1 MKNKL
6 LLLVIGLI
14 MTAQMIYSQVP
25 SHVPTNGLMGYWPFN
40 GNANDQSGNGLNGTL
55 TGATLTS
62 DRNGNVS
69 SAYSFN
75 GTSNY
80 IKLPKITPLNDAS
93 SFTFSCWILPTGS
106 TGTRQ
111 FVLSRGYDYSTGSF
125 FISQEFEAN
134 SNYIRFSYNGY
145 PNYNI
150 LSQQGYSIPYQNWQ
164 LLTVTK
170 SATTVNLYINSVLVN
185 SSTNTSNLMS
195 EDEFLYIGSHWFNNQ
210 DGSFFPYYF
219 KGLIDD
225 VGIWNRALTST
236 EIQQLYTTCTT
247 PAPTGSTT
255 QSLCSGSTVT
265 NLNSTG
271 TNIKWYAT
279 RTGGTALAS
288 TTTLVNGTTYYASQ
302 TVNGCESTARMSVVV
317 TLNNPTVSAS
327 ITLTYGNEYQVINEM
342 CPIQEITYTLSGG
355 ATGVTVVG
363 LPYGVNVSTVGTT
376 VTISSSF
383 MHIPIG
389 YYNFTITTTGGCGT
403 SSVNGY
409 ITVMPNSPP
418 PTLSSSIGTDNQT
431 VCLGASIQNISYTI
445 NSGNVSVYNLPPG
458 VNYTLNGQEII
469 ITGTPSQAGVYNY
482 NIFDPGNGNGCLFI
496 PTQGTIT
503 VNPTPSAPIIGV
515 IIQPTCTIQTGSV
528 VLTGLPSGNWTINPG
543 GITGST
549 TTATLSDLPAGA
561 YNYTVTNAS
570 GCISS
575 ASANVIINPTVT
587 ASITHTS
594 GNEYQVIN
602 QMCQIQE
609 ITYTL
614 SGGATGVTVVGLPDG
629 VNVSTVGT
637 TVTISSS
644 FMHIPIG
651 HYNFTITTTGG
662 CGTSSVN
669 GFISVMPLS
678 IPTLSSPIGTD
689 NQSVCLGTSIQ
700 NISYTINMMNGGN
713 VSIQNLP
720 VGVNYTFNGQ
730 EIIITGTPSQAGVY
744 NYYIFDRGNG
754 YNCLVITTQGTITVN
769 PTPSAPIIGDITQP
783 TCSTSRGS
791 VVLTGLPS
799 GNWTINPGGITGS
812 TTTATL
818 PGLHGGTYTFTVM
831 NAVGCISSASANV
844 VINYQLLTPI
854 APTATATIQPTCL
867 ALGTIVVSAPL
878 NTNYVYSIGGTYQ
891 ATLSFLNL
899 APNTYLVTVKDILNG
914 CVSSPTVVVVNP
926 IPTVATPTTASVV
939 QPTCIINGSIVIAA
953 PLGVNIEY
961 SNGGAYQ
968 SSTTFSNLVPNTY
981 SITAKDI
988 SNGCVSS
995 PLTVVINPI
1004 PFATIPTFASISPIC
1019 SGDIVQVLPSVSTNG
1034 ISGTWSP
1041 ALNNTATTT
1050 YTFTPDPPNIG
1061 SNLIGNGDFSAG
1073 NAGFNSDY
1081 AYTINNG
1088 VNGNQGFYGVVSNAS
1103 TWFTY
1108 FNNCPGNGNFLI
1120 ADGSIRNESKVWEQ
1134 TVNVLPNHNY
1144 VFSYNLQTIALPNPA
1159 NIDIKVNG
1167 LSIGIDTAPSTICGT
1182 STFSHVWNSG
1192 SNTTA
1197 TIAIFDNVILANGN
1211 DFAIDDISF
1220 TQVAQQC
1227 STTATMTIT
1236 VIPCSPNL
1244 TCGENFF
1251 DNGGVAANYA
1261 NGITAATG
1269 TTIICPNNPGNV
1281 VTVNFTSF
1289 ATESGWDFLKIYD
1302 GNSSAATLLGNFS
1315 GTAIPGPFTASTTS
1329 GCLTFVFTSDA
1340 TLTAAG
1346 WNANVTCAPPAT
1358 CSKPNALTATA
1369 ITQTSATL
1377 AWVQPANPDGSF
1389 ALASQI
1395 IAVPCGG
1402 LAPTASTI
1410 GWLNAPSNPFVLRGL
1425 NAASCYEFYVRAVC
1439 SPTTSSLISVP
1450 FSFNTLITNDE
1461 CIGAI
1466 IVPVNQNTNCLQTV
1480 VGSLS
1485 LATASPEANSCG
1497 ATATLDDNDDVWFKF
1512 TATATS
1518 HYISLLGVNYTATPT
1533 GLSYAIYTGSCGS
1546 LTQFGGCRANSS
1558 TPPNPSLNGLTIG
1571 ATYYIRVYSTGTIA
1585 VTTAFEIC
1593 IGTNVGSCNS
1603 ALPLCVIQPIIIPN
1617 SVGVPALPN
1626 PISPFSTTSSVV
1638 GCLGSAPSPTF
1649 FNLQIP
1655 ANGNYNFFLEQNT
1668 NSTFSGT
1675 GLDVDFVAWGP
1686 FATNAEACASIT
1698 TGNAP
1703 ATGISC
1709 SYNFAFTENF
1719 GVNNAIA
1726 GQIYVVMVTNY
1737 NGRKGFIRITQT
1749 AGPIPTACCPFGNFA
1764 YSNTSYSKDGAN
1776 PSPVFT
1782 NNATAGVFSAVPT
1795 GLSIN
1800 PTTGLINLAASSLGT
1815 YVIHNSIASSGTC
1828 PGDDD
1833 TWTITITEQTSAT
1846 IDYSGSPFCNS
1857 FNIGNVTLTGT
1868 GAYTGGTFSS
1878 QPVGLSI
1885 NSTTG
1890 EIMLYQSAVG
1900 SYTVTYTI
1908 PASNGSSVLTT
1919 NTTVIV
1925 NPAPWAVFT
1934 YGDICG
1940 SYLTPPIISG
1950 GGTYIGGTFSSQ
1962 PDGLYIDY
1970 NTGAINPSTSM
1981 PGSYTVTYTI
1991 PASGGCP
1998 SIETTENITI
2008 NPIPTATISGT
2019 RTICIGDLATVFF
2032 NGTPNASVTYTV
2044 DGGAIQTIVLDNAG
2058 NATLTT
2064 SPFANCTYNLVSV
2077 SSNGTSWCYQQITE
2091 TVTITVNP
2099 QPVPQIT
2106 DGIICVIQASNSF
2119 STYVLD
2125 TQLSNSMYNFVWYL
2139 DGVIINGA
2147 VNNTYEA
2154 FQTGI
2159 YSVIATNSATGCKS
2173 NLTSAIVSYSFPTA
2187 TISGT
2192 RTVCIG
2198 DYATVI
2204 FNGTPFAS
2212 VAYTVDGGAIQTIV
2226 LNATGTANLITPSL
2240 TTTSTYNLVSV
2251 SSNGSPSCNQP
2262 LTGTVTITVNPRP
2275 VNIAIAPSS
2284 QYICSGT
2291 AAYIDIYSNS
2301 IGTEFFWTA
2310 DVNNVTGATS
2320 GYGNYIS
2327 QTLTT
2332 TGTLPGTVTYII
2344 TPYNYNNVCA
2354 GEIISIQI
2362 TVNPIPVVT
2371 ASSSHQTICS
2381 GNTANINLSSSVVG
2395 TTFSWT
2401 ADEYNVVGAS
2411 SGTGSSIA
2419 QTLITLGNSR
2429 GSVTY
2434 TITPSNNGCLG
2445 VPTIATVAV
2454 NPFPTVTVPLN
2465 ATYSNNAIVPA
2476 SDFGSTSQGESF
2488 YWTNDN
2494 INIGLAANG
2503 SGNITSFT
2511 ARNTTNAPIT
2521 ANITVTPSSVNG
2533 CIGNPSTYSITVL
2546 PTTTIG
2552 NISITSSNN
2561 TIGLFDTV
2569 TVDVQL
2575 TNVSDLYSL
2584 YMKLKG
2590 NLAVSQYLDYSGYT
2604 ASTLLGSSADVIA
2617 TDPIV
2622 TNGVYDFG
2630 ITKIGNVSG
2639 YSGSGLFYTFRFV
2652 TKNIPIPAGTN
2663 FCFYLDEISAYTP
2676 AGTPSG
2682 LTNQGQYCYTFSNQT
2697 NVWPGD
2703 LNKSNTVTTADLLP
2717 IGYFYNSTGATRPN
2731 ATILWTAQPAVL
2743 WGYNHSSV
2751 NGNGYK
2757 VFADSNGDGV
2767 INNADQAA
2775 IGRNMNQIH
2784 ARLASPYPIQHTTQS
2799 SSALSNGD
2807 LIVTPDNAIVNALA
2821 SQTVTFS
2828 VSLNNTGGLNGLY
2841 GISVNLLFDNTI
2853 FDLSTASIDYTG
2865 SIFGTAGTDCLVI
2878 NHTSSSMESVGLTRY
2893 ANAAINGQG
2902 LLFKVT
2908 MQTRFPFTSP
2918 LNQTLVSSYVEAAN
2932 NQNGDPLVIQDAPVT
2947 NIIITNN
2954 LGVNTIKSNEFVLYP
2969 NPANEVV
2976 NLVIG
2981 TNTTEPNG
2989 LKLKVINVLGQTVEK
3004 MNIQTTSMEIS
3015 TRNWG
3020 ASGVYF
3026 VEITNENNS
3035 VLMTKK
3041 VIVVRK

>member
-14 MTAQMIYSQVP
+14 MTTQMIYSQVP
-25 SHVPTNGLMGYWPFN
+25 SHVPTNGLLSYFPFN
-40 GNANDQSGNGLNGTL
+40 GNANDQSGNNYNGIVN
-55 TGATLTS
+55 GATLTS
-62 DRNGNVS
+62 DRNGNVR

-75 GTSNY
+75 GASNY

-125 FISQEFEAN
+125 FISQECEAN

-170 SATTVNLYINSVLVN
+170 SATTVNMYINSVLVN
-185 SSTNTSNLMS
+185 SSTNTSNLIT

-225 VGIWNRALTST
+225 VGIWNRVLTST

-247 PAPTGSTT
+247 PVPTGSASQT
-255 QSLCSGSTVT
+255 LCSGSTVA
-265 NLNSTG
+265 NLTATG

-279 RTGGTALAS
+279 STGATALAS
-288 TTTLVNGTTYYASQ
+288 TTALVNGTTYYASQ

-327 ITLTYGNEYQVINEM
+327 ITLTYGNDYQVINEM

-409 ITVMPNSPP
+409 IIVIPNSPP

-469 ITGTPSQAGVYNY
+469 ITGTPNQAGVYNY

-503 VNPTPSAPIIGV
+503 VNPIPSAPIIGD
-515 IIQPTCTIQTGSV
+515 ITQPTCVTPTGNV

-543 GITGST
+543 GIRGST
-549 TTATLSDLPAGA
+549 TTATLSGLPAGV

-575 ASANVIINPTVT
+575 ASATIFINVP
-587 ASITHTS
+587 
-594 GNEYQVIN
+594 
-602 QMCQIQE
+602 
-609 ITYTL
+609 
-614 SGGATGVTVVGLPDG
+614 
-629 VNVSTVGT
+629 
-637 TVTISSS
+637 
-644 FMHIPIG
+644 
-651 HYNFTITTTGG
+651 
-662 CGTSSVN
+662 
-669 GFISVMPLS
+669 
-678 IPTLSSPIGTD
+678 
-689 NQSVCLGTSIQ
+689 
-700 NISYTINMMNGGN
+700 
-713 VSIQNLP
+713 
-720 VGVNYTFNGQ
+720 
-730 EIIITGTPSQAGVY
+730 
-744 NYYIFDRGNG
+744 
-754 YNCLVITTQGTITVN
+754 
-769 PTPSAPIIGDITQP
+769 
-783 TCSTSRGS
+783 
-791 VVLTGLPS
+791 
-799 GNWTINPGGITGS
+799 
-812 TTTATL
+812 
-818 PGLHGGTYTFTVM
+818 
-831 NAVGCISSASANV
+831 
-844 VINYQLLTPI
+844 LTPI
-854 APTATATIQPTCL
+854 APSATATINPTCL

-878 NTNYVYSIGGTYQ
+878 NTNYGYSIGGTYQ
-891 ATLSFLNL
+891 ATLSFSNL
-899 APNTYLVTVKDILNG
+899 APNTYLVTVKDFLNG
-914 CVSSPTVVVVNP
+914 CVSSPTVVNVNP

-939 QPTCIINGSIVIAA
+939 QPTCIINGSIAIAA
-953 PLGVNIEY
+953 PLGINIEY

-995 PLTVVINPI
+995 PLSVVINPVLN
-1004 PFATIPTFASISPIC
+1004 TLTPTFAPISPIC
-1019 SGDIVQVLPSVSTNG
+1019 SGAVLGALPLISTNG
-1034 ISGTWSP
+1034 VSGTWSP
-1041 ALNNTATTT
+1041 ALNNIATTT
-1050 YTFTPDPPNIG
+1050 YTFTPDSSNIG

-1081 AYTINNG
+1081 VYTISNG
-1088 VNGNQGFYGVVSNAS
+1088 PNGNQGFYGVVSNARI
-1103 TWFTY
+1103 WFTP
-1108 FNNCPGNGNFLI
+1108 FNNCLGNGNFLI
-1120 ADGSIRNESKVWEQ
+1120 ADGSISSGSKVWGQ

-1167 LSIGIDTAPSTICGT
+1167 VSIGIDTAPSTICGT
-1182 STFSHVWNSG
+1182 SSFSHVWNSG

-1236 VIPCSPNL
+1236 VIPCSPIP

-1251 DNGGVAANYA
+1251 DNGGVTANYT

-1302 GNSSAATLLGNFS
+1302 GNSSAAILLGNFS
-1315 GTAIPGPFTASTTS
+1315 GTTIPGPFTASTNT
-1329 GCLTFVFTSDA
+1329 GCLTFVFTSDNA
-1340 TLTAAG
+1340 INAAG
-1346 WNANVTCAPPAT
+1346 WNANVTCAPPPT
-1358 CSKPNALTATA
+1358 CTKPNTLTVSGVTQSSALL
-1369 ITQTSATL
+1369 S
-1377 AWVQPANPDGSF
+1377 WVQPANPNGSF
-1389 ALASQI
+1389 ALASQV
-1395 IAVPCGG
+1395 IAVPCGSV
-1402 LAPTASTI
+1402 APTASTI
-1410 GWLNAPSNPFVLRGL
+1410 GWINAPSNPFNLTGL
-1425 NAASCYEFYVRAVC
+1425 NSASCYEFYVRSVC
-1439 SPTTSSLISVP
+1439 SPTDASLISGP
-1450 FSFNTLITNDE
+1450 FSFNTLIANDE
-1461 CIGAI
+1461 CVGAI
-1466 IVPVNQNTNCLQTV
+1466 TVPVNQNTNCLQTV

-1497 ATATLDDNDDVWFKF
+1497 ATLDEDDVWFKF

-1546 LTQFGGCRANSS
+1546 LTQFGGCTANSS
-1558 TPPNPSLNGLTIG
+1558 ASTNPSLSGLTIG
-1571 ATYYIRVYSTGTIA
+1571 ATYYIRVYSTGTTA
-1585 VTTAFEIC
+1585 VTTTFELC
-1593 IGTNVGSCNS
+1593 IGTNVGNCNS
-1603 ALPLCVIQPIIIPN
+1603 ALPLCVIQPIILPN
-1617 SVGVPALPN
+1617 SVGVPTLPN
-1626 PISPFSTTSSVV
+1626 PISPFSTTNATV

-1675 GLDVDFVAWGP
+1675 GIDVDFVAWGP
-1686 FATNAEACASIT
+1686 FASNAAACAGIT
-1698 TGNAP
+1698 TANAP
-1703 ATGISC
+1703 ATGIRC
-1709 SYNFAFTENF
+1709 SFSTNFTENF

-1726 GQIYVVMVTNY
+1726 GEIYVVMVTNY
-1737 NGRKGFIRITQT
+1737 NGRKGFIKITQT
-1749 AGPIPTACCPFGNFA
+1749 AGAVPTACCPFGNFA
-1764 YSNTSYSKDGAN
+1764 YSNTSYSKDGVN

-1800 PTTGLINLAASSLGT
+1800 STTGLINLARSPLGT
-1815 YVIHNSIASSGTC
+1815 YVVHNTIASSGTC

-1857 FNIGNVTLTGT
+1857 STLGNVTLTGT

-1890 EIMLYQSAVG
+1890 EIMLYQSAAG

-1925 NPAPWAVFT
+1925 NPAPWAVFS

-1940 SYLTPPIISG
+1940 SYSTSPIIAG
-1950 GGTYIGGTFSSQ
+1950 GGEYLGGTFSSQ
-1962 PDGLYIDY
+1962 PDGLYIDS
-1970 NTGAINPSTSM
+1970 NTGVIYPSTSM
-1981 PGSYTVTYTI
+1981 PGSYTVTYTL
-1991 PASGGCP
+1991 PDSNGCP
-1998 SIETTENITI
+1998 SLTYTLYITI

-2019 RTICIGDLATVFF
+2019 RTVCIGDSATVIF
-2032 NGTPNASVTYTV
+2032 NGTPFASVAYTV

-2064 SPFANCTYNLVSV
+2064 SPFANCTYSLVSV
-2077 SSNGTSWCYQQITE
+2077 SSNGTSWCTE
-2091 TVTITVNP
+2091 
-2099 QPVPQIT
+2099 
-2106 DGIICVIQASNSF
+2106 
-2119 STYVLD
+2119 
-2125 TQLSNSMYNFVWYL
+2125 
-2139 DGVIINGA
+2139 
-2147 VNNTYEA
+2147 
-2154 FQTGI
+2154 
-2159 YSVIATNSATGCKS
+2159 
-2173 NLTSAIVSYSFPTA
+2173 
-2187 TISGT
+2187 
-2192 RTVCIG
+2192 
-2198 DYATVI
+2198 
-2204 FNGTPFAS
+2204 
-2212 VAYTVDGGAIQTIV
+2212 
-2226 LNATGTANLITPSL
+2226 
-2240 TTTSTYNLVSV
+2240 
-2251 SSNGSPSCNQP
+2251 P

-2284 QYICSGT
+2284 QSICSGT

-2381 GNTANINLSSSVVG
+2381 GNTNNINLSSSVTG

-2401 ADEYNVVGAS
+2401 AVEYNVVGAS
-2411 SGTGSSIA
+2411 SGSGNSIS
-2419 QTLITLGNSR
+2419 QTLTTLGNSE

-2454 NPFPTVTVPLN
+2454 NPYPTVIVPTN

-2476 SDFGSTSQGESF
+2476 SDFGSTLPGISF

-2494 INIGLAANG
+2494 INIGLAAAG
-2503 SGNITSFT
+2503 TGNIPTFI
-2511 ARNTTNAPIT
+2511 ARNLTNTPIT
-2521 ANITVTPSSVNG
+2521 ANITVTPSYYSSG

-2575 TNVSDLYSL
+2575 TNASDLYSL

-2663 FCFYLDEISAYTP
+2663 FCFYLDEISAYNT

-2743 WGYNHSSV
+2743 WGYNHSSI

-2784 ARLASPYPIQHTTQS
+2784 ARLASPYPIQHTTQL

-2807 LIVTPDNAIVNALA
+2807 LMVTPDNAIVNALA
-2821 SQTVTFS
+2821 SQTITFT

-2908 MQTRFPFTSP
+2908 LQTRFPFTSP

-2954 LGVNTIKSNEFVLYP
+2954 LGVNTIKSNEFLLYP

-2976 NLVIG
+2976 NLVMG
-2981 TNTTEPNG
+2981 TNTTELNG

-3004 MNIQTTSMEIS
+3004 MNIQNTSMEIS

-3026 VEITNENNS
+3026 VEITNENNTI
-3035 VLMTKK
+3035 LMTKK

>member
-1 MKNKL
+1 M
-6 LLLVIGLI
+6 V
-14 MTAQMIYSQVP
+14 
-25 SHVPTNGLMGYWPFN
+25 
-40 GNANDQSGNGLNGTL
+40 
-55 TGATLTS
+55 
-62 DRNGNVS
+62 
-69 SAYSFN
+69 
-75 GTSNY
+75 
-80 IKLPKITPLNDAS
+80 TP
-93 SFTFSCWILPTGS
+93 
-106 TGTRQ
+106 
-111 FVLSRGYDYSTGSF
+111 
-125 FISQEFEAN
+125 
-134 SNYIRFSYNGY
+134 
-145 PNYNI
+145 
-150 LSQQGYSIPYQNWQ
+150 
-164 LLTVTK
+164 
-170 SATTVNLYINSVLVN
+170 
-185 SSTNTSNLMS
+185 
-195 EDEFLYIGSHWFNNQ
+195 
-210 DGSFFPYYF
+210 
-219 KGLIDD
+219 
-225 VGIWNRALTST
+225 
-236 EIQQLYTTCTT
+236 
-247 PAPTGSTT
+247 
-255 QSLCSGSTVT
+255 
-265 NLNSTG
+265 
-271 TNIKWYAT
+271 
-279 RTGGTALAS
+279 
-288 TTTLVNGTTYYASQ
+288 
-302 TVNGCESTARMSVVV
+302 
-317 TLNNPTVSAS
+317 
-327 ITLTYGNEYQVINEM
+327 
-342 CPIQEITYTLSGG
+342 
-355 ATGVTVVG
+355 
-363 LPYGVNVSTVGTT
+363 
-376 VTISSSF
+376 
-383 MHIPIG
+383 
-389 YYNFTITTTGGCGT
+389 
-403 SSVNGY
+403 
-409 ITVMPNSPP
+409 
-418 PTLSSSIGTDNQT
+418 
-431 VCLGASIQNISYTI
+431 
-445 NSGNVSVYNLPPG
+445 
-458 VNYTLNGQEII
+458 
-469 ITGTPSQAGVYNY
+469 
-482 NIFDPGNGNGCLFI
+482 
-496 PTQGTIT
+496 
-503 VNPTPSAPIIGV
+503 
-515 IIQPTCTIQTGSV
+515 
-528 VLTGLPSGNWTINPG
+528 
-543 GITGST
+543 
-549 TTATLSDLPAGA
+549 
-561 YNYTVTNAS
+561 
-570 GCISS
+570 
-575 ASANVIINPTVT
+575 
-587 ASITHTS
+587 
-594 GNEYQVIN
+594 
-602 QMCQIQE
+602 
-609 ITYTL
+609 
-614 SGGATGVTVVGLPDG
+614 
-629 VNVSTVGT
+629 
-637 TVTISSS
+637 
-644 FMHIPIG
+644 
-651 HYNFTITTTGG
+651 
-662 CGTSSVN
+662 
-669 GFISVMPLS
+669 
-678 IPTLSSPIGTD
+678 
-689 NQSVCLGTSIQ
+689 
-700 NISYTINMMNGGN
+700 
-713 VSIQNLP
+713 
-720 VGVNYTFNGQ
+720 
-730 EIIITGTPSQAGVY
+730 
-744 NYYIFDRGNG
+744 
-754 YNCLVITTQGTITVN
+754 
-769 PTPSAPIIGDITQP
+769 
-783 TCSTSRGS
+783 
-791 VVLTGLPS
+791 
-799 GNWTINPGGITGS
+799 
-812 TTTATL
+812 
-818 PGLHGGTYTFTVM
+818 TFT
-831 NAVGCISSASANV
+831 
-844 VINYQLLTPI
+844 
-854 APTATATIQPTCL
+854 
-867 ALGTIVVSAPL
+867 
-878 NTNYVYSIGGTYQ
+878 
-891 ATLSFLNL
+891 
-899 APNTYLVTVKDILNG
+899 
-914 CVSSPTVVVVNP
+914 
-926 IPTVATPTTASVV
+926 
-939 QPTCIINGSIVIAA
+939 
-953 PLGVNIEY
+953 
-961 SNGGAYQ
+961 
-968 SSTTFSNLVPNTY
+968 
-981 SITAKDI
+981 
-988 SNGCVSS
+988 
-995 PLTVVINPI
+995 
-1004 PFATIPTFASISPIC
+1004 SISPIC

-1120 ADGSIRNESKVWEQ
+1120 ADGSIRNDSKVWEQ

-1167 LSIGIDTAPSTICGT
+1167 VSIGIDTAPSTICGT

-1302 GNSSAATLLGNFS
+1302 GNSSAAILLGNFS
-1315 GTAIPGPFTASTTS
+1315 GTTIPGPFTASTTS
-1329 GCLTFVFTSDA
+1329 GCLTFVFTSDNA
-1340 TLTAAG
+1340 ISAAG

-1466 IVPVNQNTNCLQTV
+1466 TVPVNQNTNCLQTV

-1558 TPPNPSLNGLTIG
+1558 SPPNPSLNGLTIG

-1603 ALPLCVIQPIIIPN
+1603 ALPLCVIQPIVLPN

-1749 AGPIPTACCPFGNFA
+1749 TGPIPTACCPFGNFA

-1828 PGDDD
+1828 SGDDD

-1857 FNIGNVTLTGT
+1857 FNLGNVTLTGT

-1925 NPAPWAVFT
+1925 NPAPSIEFF
-1934 YGDICG
+1934 YSDICVNSTNSTPNFYQG
-1940 SYLTPPIISG
+1940 SVLNLG
-1950 GGTYIGGTFSSQ
+1950 GFFSSES
-1962 PDGLYIDY
+1962 GLLI
-1970 NTGAINPSTSM
+1970 NFTTGEINPSIYGVGTYM
-1981 PGSYTVTYTI
+1981 ITYTI
-1991 PASGGCP
+1991 PDSNGCP
-1998 SIETTENITI
+1998 SMSYSTFITI

-2064 SPFANCTYNLVSV
+2064 SPFANCTYSLVSV
-2077 SSNGTSWCYQQITE
+2077 SSNVNSWCYQQISGIAVITVIPRP
-2091 TVTITVNP
+2091 TVT
-2099 QPVPQIT
+2099 
-2106 DGIICVIQASNSF
+2106 ASFDS
-2119 STYVLD
+2119 
-2125 TQLSNSMYNFVWYL
+2125 
-2139 DGVIINGA
+2139 
-2147 VNNTYEA
+2147 
-2154 FQTGI
+2154 QT
-2159 YSVIATNSATGCKS
+2159 
-2173 NLTSAIVSYSFPTA
+2173 
-2187 TISGT
+2187 
-2192 RTVCIG
+2192 
-2198 DYATVI
+2198 
-2204 FNGTPFAS
+2204 
-2212 VAYTVDGGAIQTIV
+2212 
-2226 LNATGTANLITPSL
+2226 
-2240 TTTSTYNLVSV
+2240 
-2251 SSNGSPSCNQP
+2251 
-2262 LTGTVTITVNPRP
+2262 
-2275 VNIAIAPSS
+2275 
-2284 QYICSGT
+2284 ICSGVT
-2291 AAYIDIYSNS
+2291 AYIPLTSS
-2301 IGTEFFWTA
+2301 TPGTIFSWNVMA
-2310 DVNNVTGATS
+2310 NNVIGATS
-2320 GYGNYIS
+2320 GSGNTIA
-2327 QTLTT
+2327 QTLSAV
-2332 TGTLPGTVTYII
+2332 GTLPGSVTYII
-2344 TPYNYNNVCA
+2344 RPYNNGCEGNLIEV
-2354 GEIISIQI
+2354 
-2362 TVNPIPVVT
+2362 TVNVNPIPVVT
-2371 ASSSHQTICS
+2371 ASLSNQTICS
-2381 GNTANINLSSSVVG
+2381 GNITIINLSSSVTG

-2401 ADEYNVVGAS
+2401 AVLYNVTGNT
-2411 SGTGSSIA
+2411 SGIGFSISEYLFTA
-2419 QTLITLGNSR
+2419 GNSE

-2445 VPTIATVAV
+2445 EPTIVTVAV
-2454 NPFPTVTVPLN
+2454 NPFPTVIVPTN
-2465 ATYSNNAIVPA
+2465 ATYSNNATVPA
-2476 SDFGSTSQGESF
+2476 SYFGSTSQGESF

-2511 ARNTTNAPIT
+2511 ARNITNAPIT

-2590 NLAVSQYLDYSGYT
+2590 NPAVSQYLDYSGYT

-2731 ATILWTAQPAVL
+2731 ATILWSAQPAVL

-2976 NLVIG
+2976 NLVMG
-2981 TNTTEPNG
+2981 TNTTELNG

>member
-14 MTAQMIYSQVP
+14 MTTQIIYSQVP
-25 SHVPTNGLMGYWPFN
+25 SHVPTNGLLSYWPFN
-40 GNANDQSGNGLNGTL
+40 GNANDQSGNNYNGIVN
-55 TGATLTS
+55 GATLTN
-62 DRNGNVS
+62 DRFNNN
-69 SAYSFN
+69 SAFLFN
-75 GTSNY
+75 GTNT
-80 IKLPKITPLNDAS
+80 ITIPHNSVFNSYPLTISAWVKTDAS
-93 SFTFSCWILPTGS
+93 FTSGNGDIISKYISGSWNGWELNLEIINSSSSRIIPAYLRSSSPCNGIIEGYGICNNPTGMNY
-106 TGTRQ
+106 
-111 FVLSRGYDYSTGSF
+111 VGS
-125 FISQEFEAN
+125 IN
-134 SNYIRFSYNGY
+134 NG
-145 PNYNI
+145 
-150 LSQQGYSIPYQNWQ
+150 NWQ
-164 LLTVTK
+164 HLVFKIDANGGVLY
-170 SATTVNLYINSVLVN
+170 VNGQQV
-185 SSTNTSNLMS
+185 SSQTWIGTPGSCTAPTQIT
-195 EDEFLYIGSHWFNNQ
+195 IGST
-210 DGSFFPYYF
+210 F
-219 KGLIDD
+219 KGKIDD

-236 EIQQLYTTCTT
+236 EIQQLYTACTT
-247 PAPTGSTT
+247 PAPTGSALQT
-255 QSLCSGSTVT
+255 LCS
-265 NLNSTG
+265 NSTIANLTATG
-271 TNIKWYAT
+271 NDIKWYAAA
-279 RTGGTALAS
+279 TGGTALAS
-288 TTTLVNGTTYYASQ
+288 TTALVNGTTYYASQ
-302 TVNGCESTARMSVVV
+302 TVNGCESTVRMSVVV
-317 TLNNPTVSAS
+317 TLN
-327 ITLTYGNEYQVINEM
+327 
-342 CPIQEITYTLSGG
+342 
-355 ATGVTVVG
+355 
-363 LPYGVNVSTVGTT
+363 
-376 VTISSSF
+376 
-383 MHIPIG
+383 
-389 YYNFTITTTGGCGT
+389 
-403 SSVNGY
+403 
-409 ITVMPNSPP
+409 
-418 PTLSSSIGTDNQT
+418 
-431 VCLGASIQNISYTI
+431 
-445 NSGNVSVYNLPPG
+445 
-458 VNYTLNGQEII
+458 
-469 ITGTPSQAGVYNY
+469 
-482 NIFDPGNGNGCLFI
+482 
-496 PTQGTIT
+496 
-503 VNPTPSAPIIGV
+503 
-515 IIQPTCTIQTGSV
+515 
-528 VLTGLPSGNWTINPG
+528 
-543 GITGST
+543 
-549 TTATLSDLPAGA
+549 
-561 YNYTVTNAS
+561 
-570 GCISS
+570 
-575 ASANVIINPTVT
+575 NPTVT

-644 FMHIPIG
+644 FMFFPVG

-669 GFISVMPLS
+669 GYISVMPLS
-678 IPTLSSPIGTD
+678 IPTLSSSIGTD
-689 NQSVCLGTSIQ
+689 NQTVCLGTSIQ
-700 NISYTINMMNGGN
+700 NISYNINMMNGGN

-720 VGVNYTFNGQ
+720 EGVNYTFNGQ

-744 NYYIFDRGNG
+744 NYNIYEQPIGLMCIIFS
-754 YNCLVITTQGTITVN
+754 TQGTITVN
-769 PTPSAPIIGDITQP
+769 PTPSAPIIETITQP
-783 TCSTSRGS
+783 TCGTSTGS

-818 PGLHGGTYTFTVM
+818 SGLPVGAINYTVT
-831 NAVGCISSASANV
+831 NASGCISSASANII
-844 VINYQLLTPI
+844 INP
-854 APTATATIQPTCL
+854 P
-867 ALGTIVVSAPL
+867 VS
-878 NTNYVYSIGGTYQ
+878 V
-891 ATLSFLNL
+891 
-899 APNTYLVTVKDILNG
+899 
-914 CVSSPTVVVVNP
+914 
-926 IPTVATPTTASVV
+926 TPTFT
-939 QPTCIINGSIVIAA
+939 
-953 PLGVNIEY
+953 
-961 SNGGAYQ
+961 
-968 SSTTFSNLVPNTY
+968 
-981 SITAKDI
+981 
-988 SNGCVSS
+988 
-995 PLTVVINPI
+995 
-1004 PFATIPTFASISPIC
+1004 SISPIC

-1034 ISGTWSP
+1034 VSGTWSP

-1050 YTFTPDPPNIG
+1050 YTFTPDSSNIG

-1081 AYTINNG
+1081 VYTINNG
-1088 VNGNQGFYGVVSNAS
+1088 VNGSQGSYGVVSNAS
-1103 TWFTY
+1103 TWFR
-1108 FNNCPGNGNFLI
+1108 FFDNCRGNGNFLI
-1120 ADGSIRNESKVWEQ
+1120 ADGSTSNGSKVWEQ

-1144 VFSYNLQTIALPNPA
+1144 VFSYNLQTIAQPNPA

-1167 LSIGIDTAPSTICGT
+1167 VSIGIDTAPSTNCAT
-1182 STFSHVWNSG
+1182 LTFSHVWNSG

-1227 STTATMTIT
+1227 STTATMTII
-1236 VIPCSPNL
+1236 VIPCVPNL
-1244 TCGENFF
+1244 TCGENFS

-1261 NGITAATG
+1261 NNTTAATG
-1269 TTIICPNNPGNV
+1269 TTTICPTNSGEV
-1281 VTVNFTSF
+1281 VTVTFTSF
-1289 ATESGWDFLKIYD
+1289 ATESGLDFLKIYD
-1302 GNSSAATLLGNFS
+1302 GNSTATTLLGNFS
-1315 GTAIPGPFTASTTS
+1315 GTTIPGPFTASNDS

-1346 WNANVTCAPPAT
+1346 WNATVTCAPPAT
-1358 CSKPNALTATA
+1358 CSKPNTLTATA

-1377 AWVQPANPDGSF
+1377 SWVQPANPDGSF

-1402 LAPTASTI
+1402 VAPTASTI
-1410 GWLNAPSNPFVLRGL
+1410 GWLNAPSNPFVLTGL
-1425 NAASCYEFYVRAVC
+1425 NSASCYEFYVRAVC

-1466 IVPVNQNTNCLQTV
+1466 TVPVNQNTNCLQTV

-1546 LTQFGGCRANSS
+1546 LTQFGGCTANSS

-1571 ATYYIRVYSTGTIA
+1571 ATYYIRVYSTGTTA
-1585 VTTAFEIC
+1585 VTTVFELC

-1686 FATNAEACASIT
+1686 YASNAAACAGIN

-1703 ATGISC
+1703 ATGINCGFS
-1709 SYNFAFTENF
+1709 SNFTENF
-1719 GVNNAIA
+1719 GVNNAVA
-1726 GQIYVVMVTNY
+1726 GQIYVVMITNY

-1749 AGPIPTACCPFGNFA
+1749 TGPIPTACCPFGNFA

-1815 YVIHNSIASSGTC
+1815 YVVHNSIASSGTC

-1833 TWTITITEQTSAT
+1833 TWTITITEQTSAA
-1846 IDYSGSPFCNS
+1846 IYYSGSPFCNS
-1857 FNIGNVTLTGT
+1857 SNLGNVTLTGT

-1885 NSTTG
+1885 NSATG

-1908 PASNGSSVLTT
+1908 LASNGSSVLTT

-1925 NPAPWAVFT
+1925 NPAPWGFFT

-1940 SYLTPPIISG
+1940 SYLALPTFSPG
-1950 GGTYIGGTFSSQ
+1950 AYIGGTFSSQ
-1962 PDGLYIDY
+1962 PDGLYIDS
-1970 NTGAINPSTSM
+1970 NTGVINPSTSM

-1998 SIETTENITI
+1998 SIATTENITI

-2019 RTICIGDLATVFF
+2019 RTICIGEPAMVFF
-2032 NGTPNASVTYTV
+2032 NGTPNASVKYTL

-2077 SSNGTSWCYQQITE
+2077 SSNGTSWCYQQIT
-2091 TVTITVNP
+2091 
-2099 QPVPQIT
+2099 
-2106 DGIICVIQASNSF
+2106 
-2119 STYVLD
+2119 
-2125 TQLSNSMYNFVWYL
+2125 
-2139 DGVIINGA
+2139 
-2147 VNNTYEA
+2147 
-2154 FQTGI
+2154 
-2159 YSVIATNSATGCKS
+2159 
-2173 NLTSAIVSYSFPTA
+2173 
-2187 TISGT
+2187 
-2192 RTVCIG
+2192 
-2198 DYATVI
+2198 
-2204 FNGTPFAS
+2204 
-2212 VAYTVDGGAIQTIV
+2212 
-2226 LNATGTANLITPSL
+2226 
-2240 TTTSTYNLVSV
+2240 
-2251 SSNGSPSCNQP
+2251 
-2262 LTGTVTITVNPRP
+2262 GTVTITIIPRP
-2275 VNIAIAPSS
+2275 VAIAIATSS
-2284 QYICSGT
+2284 QTICSGN
-2291 AAYIDIYSNS
+2291 AVYIDISSNS
-2301 IGTEFFWTA
+2301 IGTDFSWTA
-2310 DVNNVTGATS
+2310 DENNATGATS
-2320 GYGNYIS
+2320 GYGNTIA

-2344 TPYNYNNVCA
+2344 TP
-2354 GEIISIQI
+2354 
-2362 TVNPIPVVT
+2362 
-2371 ASSSHQTICS
+2371 
-2381 GNTANINLSSSVVG
+2381 
-2395 TTFSWT
+2395 
-2401 ADEYNVVGAS
+2401 
-2411 SGTGSSIA
+2411 
-2419 QTLITLGNSR
+2419 
-2429 GSVTY
+2429 
-2434 TITPSNNGCLG
+2434 SNNGCLG
-2445 VPTIATVAV
+2445 EPTIVTVAV
-2454 NPFPTVTVPLN
+2454 NPFPTVIVPTN
-2465 ATYSNNAIVPA
+2465 TTYSNNATVPA
-2476 SDFGSTSQGESF
+2476 SYFGSTSQGESF

-2575 TNVSDLYSL
+2575 TNATDLYSL

-2590 NLAVSQYLDYSGYT
+2590 NTAVSQYLDYSSYT

-2630 ITKIGNVSG
+2630 ITKIGAVPG
-2639 YSGSGLFYTFRFV
+2639 FSGSGLFYTFRFV

-2663 FCFYLDEISAYTP
+2663 FCFYLDEISAYNT

-2731 ATILWTAQPAVL
+2731 ATILWSAQPAVL

-2784 ARLASPYPIQHTTQS
+2784 ARPASPSPVQHTTQS

-2853 FDLSTASIDYTG
+2853 FDLSTAAINYTG

-2893 ANAAINGQG
+2893 ANASINGQG

-2918 LNQTLVSSYVEAAN
+2918 LTQTLVSSYVEAAN
-2932 NQNGDPLVIQDAPVT
+2932 NQFGDPLVIQDAPVT
-2947 NIIITNN
+2947 NISIINN
-2954 LGVNTIKSNEFVLYP
+2954 LGVNTIESNDFILYP
-2969 NPANEVV
+2969 NPANELV
-2976 NLVIG
+2976 NLVLG
-2981 TNTTEPNG
+2981 TNAVQLG
-2989 LKLKVINVLGQTVEK
+2989 DLKLKVINVLGQTVEK
-3004 MNIQTTSMEIS
+3004 MNIQNTSMEIS

-3020 ASGVYF
+3020 ASKVYF
-3026 VEITNENNS
+3026 VEVTNSDNS

>member
-14 MTAQMIYSQVP
+14 MTTQMIYSQVP
-25 SHVPTNGLMGYWPFN
+25 SHVPTNGLLSYWPFN
-40 GNANDQSGNGLNGTL
+40 GNANDQSGNNYNGIVN
-55 TGATLTS
+55 GATLTS
-62 DRNGNVS
+62 DRNGNVR

-75 GTSNY
+75 GASNY

-125 FISQEFEAN
+125 FISQECEAN

-170 SATTVNLYINSVLVN
+170 SATTVNMYINSVLVN
-185 SSTNTSNLMS
+185 SSTNTSNLMT

-247 PAPTGSTT
+247 PVPTGSASQT
-255 QSLCSGSTVT
+255 LCSGSTVA
-265 NLNSTG
+265 NLTATG

-279 RTGGTALAS
+279 STGATALAS
-288 TTTLVNGTTYYASQ
+288 TTALVNGTTYYASQ

-327 ITLTYGNEYQVINEM
+327 ITLTYGNDYQVINEM

-409 ITVMPNSPP
+409 IIVIPNSPP

-503 VNPTPSAPIIGV
+503 VNPSPSAPIIGV
-515 IIQPTCTIQTGSV
+515 ITQPTCSTPTGNV

-549 TTATLSDLPAGA
+549 TTATLSGLPAGA

-575 ASANVIINPTVT
+575 ASANVIINPPVSAT
-587 ASITHTS
+587 ITLTS

-637 TVTISSS
+637 TVIISSS
-644 FMHIPIG
+644 FMFFPVG
-651 HYNFTITTTGG
+651 QYNFTITTTGG

-669 GFISVMPLS
+669 GIISVMPLS
-678 IPTLSSPIGTD
+678 IPALSSPIGTD

-700 NISYTINMMNGGN
+700 NISYTINMMNIGN

-730 EIIITGTPSQAGVY
+730 EIIITGTPTQAGVY
-744 NYYIFDRGNG
+744 NYNIYEQPIGLMCVIFS
-754 YNCLVITTQGTITVN
+754 TQGTITVN
-769 PTPSAPIIGDITQP
+769 PTPSAPIIETITQT
-783 TCSTSRGS
+783 TCETQLGS

-818 PGLHGGTYTFTVM
+818 SVLSAGAYNYTVT
-831 NAVGCISSASANV
+831 NASGCISSASANV
-844 VINYQLLTPI
+844 IINP
-854 APTATATIQPTCL
+854 P
-867 ALGTIVVSAPL
+867 VS
-878 NTNYVYSIGGTYQ
+878 V
-891 ATLSFLNL
+891 
-899 APNTYLVTVKDILNG
+899 
-914 CVSSPTVVVVNP
+914 
-926 IPTVATPTTASVV
+926 TPTFT
-939 QPTCIINGSIVIAA
+939 
-953 PLGVNIEY
+953 
-961 SNGGAYQ
+961 
-968 SSTTFSNLVPNTY
+968 
-981 SITAKDI
+981 
-988 SNGCVSS
+988 
-995 PLTVVINPI
+995 
-1004 PFATIPTFASISPIC
+1004 SISPIC

-1041 ALNNTATTT
+1041 ALNNIATTT
-1050 YTFTPDPPNIG
+1050 YTFTPDPANIG

-1081 AYTINNG
+1081 AFTISNG
-1088 VNGNQGFYGVVSNAS
+1088 PNGNQGSYGVVSNAN
-1103 TWFTY
+1103 TWFTP

-1120 ADGSIRNESKVWEQ
+1120 ADGSIRNDSKVWEQ

-1167 LSIGIDTAPSTICGT
+1167 VSIGIDTAPSTICGT
-1182 STFSHVWNSG
+1182 SSFSHVWNSG

-1236 VIPCSPNL
+1236 VIPCSPIP

-1251 DNGGVAANYA
+1251 DNGGVTANYT

-1302 GNSSAATLLGNFS
+1302 GNSSTAILLGNFS
-1315 GTAIPGPFTASTTS
+1315 GTTIPGTFTASTAS

-1358 CSKPNALTATA
+1358 CSKPNTLTATA
-1369 ITQTSATL
+1369 ITQFTAL
-1377 AWVQPANPDGSF
+1377 LGWFQPANPNGSF
-1389 ALASQI
+1389 ALASQV
-1395 IAVPCGG
+1395 IAVPCGSV
-1402 LAPTASTI
+1402 APTASTI
-1410 GWLNAPSNPFVLRGL
+1410 GWINAPSNPFNLTGL
-1425 NAASCYEFYVRAVC
+1425 NSASCYEFYVRSVC
-1439 SPTTSSLISVP
+1439 SPTDASLISGP
-1450 FSFNTLITNDE
+1450 FSFNTLIANDE
-1461 CIGAI
+1461 CVGAI
-1466 IVPVNQNTNCLQTV
+1466 TVPVNQNTNCLQTV

-1497 ATATLDDNDDVWFKF
+1497 ATLDEDDVWFKF

-1546 LTQFGGCRANSS
+1546 LTQFGGCTANSS
-1558 TPPNPSLNGLTIG
+1558 ASTNPSLNGLTIG
-1571 ATYYIRVYSTGTIA
+1571 ATYYIRVYSTGTTA
-1585 VTTAFEIC
+1585 VTTTFELC
-1593 IGTNVGSCNS
+1593 IGTNVGNCNS
-1603 ALPLCVIQPIIIPN
+1603 ALPLCVIQPIILPN
-1617 SVGVPALPN
+1617 SVGVPTLPN
-1626 PISPFSTTSSVV
+1626 PISPFSTTNATV

-1668 NSTFSGT
+1668 NSAFTGT
-1675 GLDVDFVAWGP
+1675 GIDVDFVAWGP
-1686 FATNAEACASIT
+1686 FASNAAACAGIT

-1709 SYNFAFTENF
+1709 SYSINFTENF
-1719 GVNNAIA
+1719 VVNNAIA

-1737 NGRKGFIRITQT
+1737 NGRKGFIKITQT
-1749 AGPIPTACCPFGNFA
+1749 AGAVPTACCPFGNFA
-1764 YSNTSYSKDGAN
+1764 YSNTSFSKDGVN

-1800 PTTGLINLAASSLGT
+1800 STTGLINLARSPLGT
-1815 YVIHNSIASSGTC
+1815 YVVHNTIASSGTC

-1857 FNIGNVTLTGT
+1857 STLGNVTLTGT

-1878 QPVGLSI
+1878 QPNGLSI
-1885 NSTTG
+1885 NSATG

-1908 PASNGSSVLTT
+1908 PASNGNPMLTT
-1919 NTTVIV
+1919 STTVLV
-1925 NPAPWAVFT
+1925 NTAPWAVFT
-1934 YGDICG
+1934 YGDICET
-1940 SYLTPPIISG
+1940 SLTLPIFAG
-1950 GGTYIGGTFSSQ
+1950 GAYIGGTFSSQ
-1962 PDGLYIDY
+1962 PDGLW
-1970 NTGAINPSTSM
+1970 INPVTGVINARTSY
-1981 PGSYTVTYTI
+1981 PGNYTVTYTI

-2019 RTICIGDLATVFF
+2019 RTVCIGDSATVIF

-2064 SPFANCTYNLVSV
+2064 SPFANCTYSLVSV
-2077 SSNGTSWCYQQITE
+2077 SSNGTSWCTE
-2091 TVTITVNP
+2091 
-2099 QPVPQIT
+2099 
-2106 DGIICVIQASNSF
+2106 
-2119 STYVLD
+2119 
-2125 TQLSNSMYNFVWYL
+2125 
-2139 DGVIINGA
+2139 
-2147 VNNTYEA
+2147 
-2154 FQTGI
+2154 
-2159 YSVIATNSATGCKS
+2159 
-2173 NLTSAIVSYSFPTA
+2173 
-2187 TISGT
+2187 
-2192 RTVCIG
+2192 
-2198 DYATVI
+2198 
-2204 FNGTPFAS
+2204 
-2212 VAYTVDGGAIQTIV
+2212 
-2226 LNATGTANLITPSL
+2226 
-2240 TTTSTYNLVSV
+2240 
-2251 SSNGSPSCNQP
+2251 P
-2262 LTGTVTITVNPRP
+2262 LAGTVTITVNPRP

-2284 QYICSGT
+2284 QSICSGT

-2454 NPFPTVTVPLN
+2454 NPFPTVTVPTN

-2476 SDFGSTSQGESF
+2476 SDFGSTLPGTSF

-2494 INIGLAANG
+2494 INIGLAAAG
-2503 SGNITSFT
+2503 TGNTFAFT
-2511 ARNTTNAPIT
+2511 AINTTNAPIT
-2521 ANITVTPSSVNG
+2521 ANITVTPSYYSSSGNG
-2533 CIGNPSTYSITVL
+2533 CIGTPSTYSITVL

-2575 TNVSDLYSL
+2575 TNASDLYSL

-2663 FCFYLDEISAYTP
+2663 FCFYLDEISAYNT

-2743 WGYNHSSV
+2743 WGYNHSSI

-2784 ARLASPYPIQHTTQS
+2784 ARLASPYPIQHTTQL

-2807 LIVTPDNAIVNALA
+2807 LMVTPDNAIVNALA
-2821 SQTVTFS
+2821 SQTITFS

-2908 MQTRFPFTSP
+2908 LQTRFPFTSP

-2976 NLVIG
+2976 NLVMG
-2981 TNTTEPNG
+2981 TNTTELNG

-3004 MNIQTTSMEIS
+3004 MNIQNTSMEIS

-3026 VEITNENNS
+3026 VEITNENNTI
-3035 VLMTKK
+3035 LMTKK